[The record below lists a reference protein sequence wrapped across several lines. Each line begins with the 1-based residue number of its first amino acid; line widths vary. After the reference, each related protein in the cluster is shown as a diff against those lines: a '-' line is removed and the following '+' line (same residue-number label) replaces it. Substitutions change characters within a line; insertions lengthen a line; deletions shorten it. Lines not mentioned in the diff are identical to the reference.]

1 MEQKSL
7 LAAFAHPD
15 DESFGTAGVFRRYK
29 DAGVHTALIC
39 ATKGE
44 EGEISD
50 PALATKETL
59 GAVREG
65 ELREAAGIMG
75 VDDLVFL
82 GYHDG
87 QLAAAAIDE
96 AVGKIVREIRR
107 LKPQVVV
114 TFAANGGYGH
124 VDHMAIYRLTRD
136 AFHKAADPDCYPEQL
151 AEGLDPYKPQKLYAT
166 GFPRAAMSTMRALAQ
181 SAGQTFTPGGAAA
194 TIPVEEMG
202 TPDDEITTKMMLS
215 DAQFQTK
222 MLAMNA
228 HRTQIGDSSPM
239 KLLPDDAVRNWLGT
253 ESFVLLEPA
262 GLPGNGSED
271 DLFAGVTL

>member
-1 MEQKSL
+1 MEQKCM

-15 DESFGTAGVFRRYK
+15 DESFGTAGAFRRYK
-29 DAGVHTALIC
+29 DEGVHTALIC

-65 ELREAAGIMG
+65 ELRTAAGIMG

-87 QLAAAAIDE
+87 QLADANPDE
-96 AVGKIVREIRR
+96 ATGKIVREIRR

-124 VDHMAIYRLTRD
+124 VDHMAIYRLTRE
-136 AFHKAADPDCYPEQL
+136 AFHKASDPNSYPEQL
-151 AEGLDPYKPQKLYAT
+151 AEGLKPYKPQKLYAV
-166 GFPRAAMSTMRALAQ
+166 GFPRTAMSRMRELAQ
-181 SAGQTFTPGGAAA
+181 AAGQTFTPGGDAA
-194 TIPVEEMG
+194 TIPLEEMG
-202 TPDDEITTKMMLS
+202 TPEDQITTKMALS
-215 DAQFQTK
+215 DMQFQTK

-228 HRTQIGDSSPM
+228 HRTQIGDTAPTRM
-239 KLLPDDAVRNWLGT
+239 LPADVVRSWLGT
-253 ESFVLLEPA
+253 ERFTLLEPA
-262 GLPGNGSED
+262 GQPADSED